1 MCGTFAIVSPQ
12 LTVIWATSD
21 VVDRTGI
28 VLPDQYAKETPS
40 GEKGRGGEAGLF
52 VKLTKRV
59 MALALLMLMALP
71 VLSVS
76 AGNAAAQDKSL
87 KLYFVHTGEKAV
99 ITFKRNG
106 KFDPKGL
113 AQINQFLRDW
123 RRNEPA
129 RMDPRL
135 FDLVWEVYRRSGASD
150 YIHVVSAYRS
160 PTTNNMLRTRSRNTG
175 VAKNSQHM
183 LGKAMDFYI
192 PGVKL
197 STLRGLA
204 MQMQVGGVGYYP
216 TSGSPFVHLDVGGV
230 RAWPRMTRQE
240 LVQIFPNGNT
250 IHLPADG
257 KPLPGYET
265 AMADY
270 KRRVG
275 ADSIQ
280 IASTAGAGFR
290 GDSERK
296 RQPNL
301 LAFLF
306 GGGGADEEEDNV
318 ESAAPVVA
326 RRGAPAAKPAAEDE
340 DEAPVAVASASPLT
354 GQAQA
359 QAQTQPPTQ
368 TIAAPVPLSRPAF
381 RSDAGGLATALYSP
395 ARNPAQEALAL
406 QASAPAQAGGESF
419 ADLSAYN
426 IPVPTLLGPRG
437 FKGDAESGV
446 MTASVGPMSAPEEI
460 AAVPLPGQRPTMA
473 AAAPA
478 TAAAKAEEQQE
489 LTPAL
494 VAALA
499 QSVEPRPAAA
509 PSVPVASAQPAPSQP
524 ASVQPALALPAPV
537 VAAAPMPAQKPIE
550 TASASPKVIH
560 SNKNAQFGDAFDAP
574 RNSVSASTSALPIP
588 SKGGR
593 PNQTASGGALT
604 GDVLAKWALNN
615 NRANAAASMKAP
627 RVVSRTLN
635 NEYSAGYSGGGFRP
649 VAATVA
655 IDPSRFS
662 GPNN

>member
-1 MCGTFAIVSPQ
+1 M
-12 LTVIWATSD
+12 
-21 VVDRTGI
+21 
-28 VLPDQYAKETPS
+28 PDQYAKEAPS
-40 GEKGRGGEAGLF
+40 GEKRRGGKAGLF
-52 VKLTKRV
+52 VGLTRRV
-59 MALALLMLMALP
+59 MAFTLLALMALP

-76 AGNAAAQDKSL
+76 ASGAAAQDKSL

-160 PTTNNMLRTRSRNTG
+160 PTTNNMLRTRSRTTG

-275 ADSIQ
+275 SDSIQ
-280 IASTAGAGFR
+280 IASTAGGGIR

-306 GGGGADEEEDNV
+306 GGGGADEEEDNE
-318 ESAAPVVA
+318 ESAAPAVA
-326 RRGAPAAKPAAEDE
+326 RRAAPAAKPAADDE
-340 DEAPVAVASASPLT
+340 GEAPVAVASASPLT
-354 GQAQA
+354 GQMQNQAQPPAQA
-359 QAQTQPPTQ
+359 QMVS
-368 TIAAPVPLSRPAF
+368 APVPLSRPAF
-381 RSDAGGLATALYSP
+381 RSDSGGLATALYSP

-406 QASAPAQAGGESF
+406 QASAPVQPGGESF
-419 ADLSAYN
+419 ADLSTYN

-446 MTASVGPMSAPEEI
+446 MTASVGPMQPPEDL
-460 AAVPLPGQRPTMA
+460 ASVPLPSQRPNIA
-473 AAAPA
+473 AAAP
-478 TAAAKAEEQQE
+478 AAKAEEQQE

-499 QSVEPRPAAA
+499 QSVEPPRQSAVPT
-509 PSVPVASAQPAPSQP
+509 PVAPAQPAP
-524 ASVQPALALPAPV
+524 AM
-537 VAAAPMPAQKPIE
+537 AAAAMPVQKPIE

-560 SNKNAQFGDAFDAP
+560 SNKGVQFGDGFDTP
-574 RNSVSASTSALPIP
+574 RSPVTASTSALPIP
-588 SKGGR
+588 AKGGR
-593 PNQTASGGALT
+593 PNQNAPQSANGGTLT
-604 GDVLAKWALNN
+604 GDALAKWALNN
-615 NRANAAASMKAP
+615 NRASAAASMKAP

-655 IDPSRFS
+655 IDPNRFS

>member
-1 MCGTFAIVSPQ
+1 MIAVT
-12 LTVIWATSD
+12 
-21 VVDRTGI
+21 
-28 VLPDQYAKETPS
+28 
-40 GEKGRGGEAGLF
+40 
-52 VKLTKRV
+52 
-59 MALALLMLMALP
+59 LLVLMALP

-76 AGNAAAQDKSL
+76 ASRAAAQEKSL

-160 PTTNNMLRTRSRNTG
+160 PTTNNMLRTRSRTTG

-197 STLRGLA
+197 ATLRGLA

-275 ADSIQ
+275 SDSIQ
-280 IASTAGAGFR
+280 IASTAGGGIR
-290 GDSERK
+290 GDGSERK

-306 GGGGADEEEDNV
+306 GGGGADEEEDNE
-318 ESAAPVVA
+318 ESAAPAVA
-326 RRGAPAAKPAAEDE
+326 RRAAPAAKPAADDE
-340 DEAPVAVASASPLT
+340 GEAPVAVASASPLT
-354 GQAQA
+354 GQMQNQAQVPAQA
-359 QAQTQPPTQ
+359 QMVS
-368 TIAAPVPLSRPAF
+368 APVPLSRPAF
-381 RSDAGGLATALYSP
+381 RSDSGGLATALYSP

-406 QASAPAQAGGESF
+406 QASAPAQPGAETF

-446 MTASVGPMSAPEEI
+446 MTASVGPMPAPEEI
-460 AAVPLPGQRPTMA
+460 ASVPLPGQRPGMA
-473 AAAPA
+473 SAAPA
-478 TAAAKAEEQQE
+478 TATAKAEEQQE

-499 QSVEPRPAAA
+499 QSVEPRPAPI
-509 PSVPVASAQPAPSQP
+509 PSMPVATAQPAPVQS
-524 ASVQPALALPAPV
+524 ALVQPAPAQPAPAM
-537 VAAAPMPAQKPIE
+537 AAAPTPVQKPVE

-560 SNKNAQFGDAFDAP
+560 SSKNVQFGDGFDAP
-574 RNSVSASTSALPIP
+574 RSPVSASANALPTP
-588 SKGGR
+588 GKGGR
-593 PNQTASGGALT
+593 PNGSAPQTANGGGLT

-635 NEYSAGYSGGGFRP
+635 NEYSAGYSGGGFKP
-649 VAATVA
+649 VSATVA
-655 IDPSRFS
+655 IDPNRFS

>member
-1 MCGTFAIVSPQ
+1 MAI
-12 LTVIWATSD
+12 T
-21 VVDRTGI
+21 
-28 VLPDQYAKETPS
+28 
-40 GEKGRGGEAGLF
+40 
-52 VKLTKRV
+52 
-59 MALALLMLMALP
+59 LLVLMALP
-71 VLSVS
+71 VLSIS
-76 AGNAAAQDKSL
+76 ASEAAAQEKSL

-113 AQINQFLRDW
+113 AQINQLLRDW

-240 LVQIFPNGNT
+240 LVQIFPKGNT

-275 ADSIQ
+275 SDSIQ
-280 IASTAGAGFR
+280 IASTAGAGIR

-306 GGGGADEEEDNV
+306 GGGGADEEEDNE

-326 RRGAPAAKPAAEDE
+326 RRAAPAAKPAADDE
-340 DEAPVAVASASPLT
+340 GEAPVAVASASPLT
-354 GQAQA
+354 GQMQNQNQAQAPAQA
-359 QAQTQPPTQ
+359 QMV
-368 TIAAPVPLSRPAF
+368 AAPVPLSRPAF

-406 QASAPAQAGGESF
+406 QASAPVQPSSETF
-419 ADLSAYN
+419 ADLSTYN

-446 MTASVGPMSAPEEI
+446 MTASVGPMQPPEDV
-460 AAVPLPGQRPTMA
+460 ASVPLPSQRPNIA
-473 AAAPA
+473 SAAP
-478 TAAAKAEEQQE
+478 AAKAEEQQE

-499 QSVEPRPAAA
+499 QSVETPRPA
-509 PSVPVASAQPAPSQP
+509 PMPVIASAQPAPAQSAPAQP
-524 ASVQPALALPAPV
+524 APAQPAPAMS
-537 VAAAPMPAQKPIE
+537 AAPTPVQKPVE

-560 SNKNAQFGDAFDAP
+560 SNKGVQFGDGFDTP
-574 RNSVSASTSALPIP
+574 RSPVSASTSALPIP
-588 SKGGR
+588 AKSGR
-593 PNQTASGGALT
+593 PNQNAPQSANGGTLT
-604 GDVLAKWALNN
+604 GDALARWALNN
-615 NRANAAASMKAP
+615 NRASAAASMKAP

-655 IDPSRFS
+655 IDPNRFS

>member
-1 MCGTFAIVSPQ
+1 
-12 LTVIWATSD
+12 
-21 VVDRTGI
+21 
-28 VLPDQYAKETPS
+28 
-40 GEKGRGGEAGLF
+40 
-52 VKLTKRV
+52 
-59 MALALLMLMALP
+59 MAVTLLVLMALP

-76 AGNAAAQDKSL
+76 ASGAAAQEKSL

-160 PTTNNMLRTRSRNTG
+160 PTTNNMLRTRSRTTG

-275 ADSIQ
+275 SDSIQ
-280 IASTAGAGFR
+280 IASTAGRGIR

-306 GGGGADEEEDNV
+306 GGGGADEEEDNE
-318 ESAAPVVA
+318 ESAAPAVA
-326 RRGAPAAKPAAEDE
+326 RRAAPAAKPAADDE
-340 DEAPVAVASASPLT
+340 GEAPVAVASASPLT
-354 GQAQA
+354 GQMQNQAQAPAQA
-359 QAQTQPPTQ
+359 QMVS
-368 TIAAPVPLSRPAF
+368 APVPLSRPAF
-381 RSDAGGLATALYSP
+381 RSDSGGLATALYSP

-406 QASAPAQAGGESF
+406 QASAPTQPGGETF
-419 ADLSAYN
+419 ADLSTYN

-446 MTASVGPMSAPEEI
+446 MTASVGPMQPPEDV
-460 AAVPLPGQRPTMA
+460 ASVPLPSQRPNIV
-473 AAAPA
+473 AAAP
-478 TAAAKAEEQQE
+478 AAKAEEQQE

-499 QSVEPRPAAA
+499 QSVEPRQAAVPTPVAPAQPAAA
-509 PSVPVASAQPAPSQP
+509 M
-524 ASVQPALALPAPV
+524 
-537 VAAAPMPAQKPIE
+537 AAAPMPVQKPVE

-560 SNKNAQFGDAFDAP
+560 SNRGAQFGDGFDTP
-574 RNSVSASTSALPIP
+574 RSPVSASTSALPIP
-588 SKGGR
+588 AKGGR
-593 PNQTASGGALT
+593 APGSAPQTANGGLT
-604 GDVLAKWALNN
+604 GDMLAKWALNN
-615 NRANAAASMKAP
+615 NRADAAASMKAP

-655 IDPSRFS
+655 IDPNRFS

>member
-1 MCGTFAIVSPQ
+1 
-12 LTVIWATSD
+12 
-21 VVDRTGI
+21 
-28 VLPDQYAKETPS
+28 
-40 GEKGRGGEAGLF
+40 
-52 VKLTKRV
+52 
-59 MALALLMLMALP
+59 MAVALLVLMALP
-71 VLSVS
+71 VLSIS
-76 AGNAAAQDKSL
+76 ASDAAAQEKSL

-197 STLRGLA
+197 ATLRGLA

-275 ADSIQ
+275 NDSIQ
-280 IASTAGAGFR
+280 IASTAGAGIR

-306 GGGGADEEEDNV
+306 GGGGADEEEDNE
-318 ESAAPVVA
+318 ESAAPAVA
-326 RRGAPAAKPAAEDE
+326 RRAAPAAKPAGEDE
-340 DEAPVAVASASPLT
+340 GEAPVAVASASPLT
-354 GQAQA
+354 GQN
-359 QAQTQPPTQ
+359 QAQTQNQAPAQAQ

-406 QASAPAQAGGESF
+406 QASAPVQPGGETF
-419 ADLSAYN
+419 ADLSTYN

-446 MTASVGPMSAPEEI
+446 MTASVGPMPALED
-460 AAVPLPGQRPTMA
+460 AASIPLPGQRPNI
-473 AAAPA
+473 AAPA
-478 TAAAKAEEQQE
+478 NATAKAEEQQE

-499 QSVEPRPAAA
+499 QSVEPRQAAVPMPIA
-509 PSVPVASAQPAPSQP
+509 PTQPASAQPAPTQP
-524 ASVQPALALPAPV
+524 AAAM
-537 VAAAPMPAQKPIE
+537 AAAPMPVQKPVE

-560 SNKNAQFGDAFDAP
+560 SNKGVQFGDGFDAP
-574 RNSVSASTSALPIP
+574 RSPVTASTSALPIP
-588 SKGGR
+588 AKGGR
-593 PNQTASGGALT
+593 PNQNVPQSASGGALT

-655 IDPSRFS
+655 IDPNRFS

>member
-1 MCGTFAIVSPQ
+1 
-12 LTVIWATSD
+12 
-21 VVDRTGI
+21 
-28 VLPDQYAKETPS
+28 LPDQYAKETPS
-40 GEKGRGGEAGLF
+40 GEKERGGAAGLF
-52 VKLTKRV
+52 INLTKRV
-59 MALALLMLMALP
+59 VAVALLMLMALP
-71 VLSVS
+71 VLSIS
-76 AGNAAAQDKSL
+76 AGDAAAQDKSL

-135 FDLVWEVYRRSGASD
+135 FDLVWEVYRRSGATD

-257 KPLPGYET
+257 KPLPGYEQ
-265 AMADY
+265 AMTDY

-280 IASTAGAGFR
+280 IASTAGGIR
-290 GDSERK
+290 GDGSERR

-306 GGGGADEEEDNV
+306 GGGGADEEEDNE
-318 ESAAPVVA
+318 ESATPVA
-326 RRGAPAAKPAAEDE
+326 RRPATAAKPAADDE
-340 DEAPVAVASASPLT
+340 GEAPVAVASASPLT
-354 GQAQA
+354 GQTQA
-359 QAQTQPPTQ
+359 QAQTSAQTQAPAQVQ

-381 RSDAGGLATALYSP
+381 RSDTGGLATALYSP

-406 QASAPAQAGGESF
+406 QASASVQSGGETF
-419 ADLSAYN
+419 ADLSTYN

-446 MTASVGPMSAPEEI
+446 MTASVGSVPVLEEVASI
-460 AAVPLPGQRPTMA
+460 PLPGQRPNA
-473 AAAPA
+473 AVAAPV
-478 TAAAKAEEQQE
+478 AKAEEQQE

-499 QSVEPRPAAA
+499 QSVEPRPA
-509 PSVPVASAQPAPSQP
+509 VPVVPAQPAPAQP
-524 ASVQPALALPAPV
+524 VSAM
-537 VAAAPMPAQKPIE
+537 AAAPTPAQKPVE
-550 TASASPKVIH
+550 TASVSPKVIH
-560 SNKNAQFGDAFDAP
+560 SNKGAQFGDGFDAP
-574 RNSVSASTSALPIP
+574 RSPVSASTSALPIP
-588 SKGGR
+588 GKGGR
-593 PNQTASGGALT
+593 SSPPAPQTANGGALT
-604 GDVLAKWALNN
+604 GDMLAKWALNN
-615 NRANAAASMKAP
+615 NRADAAASMKAP

-649 VAATVA
+649 VSATVA
-655 IDPSRFS
+655 IDPNRFS
-662 GPNN
+662 GPSN

>member
-1 MCGTFAIVSPQ
+1 
-12 LTVIWATSD
+12 
-21 VVDRTGI
+21 
-28 VLPDQYAKETPS
+28 
-40 GEKGRGGEAGLF
+40 
-52 VKLTKRV
+52 
-59 MALALLMLMALP
+59 MAVALLVLMALP
-71 VLSVS
+71 VLSIS
-76 AGNAAAQDKSL
+76 ASDAAAQEKSL

-197 STLRGLA
+197 STLRALA
-204 MQMQVGGVGYYP
+204 MQMQVGGVGFYP

-265 AMADY
+265 ALADY

-275 ADSIQ
+275 SDSIQ
-280 IASTAGAGFR
+280 IASTAGGGIR
-290 GDSERK
+290 GDGSERK

-306 GGGGADEEEDNV
+306 GGGGADEEEDNE
-318 ESAAPVVA
+318 ESAAPAVA
-326 RRGAPAAKPAAEDE
+326 RRAAPAAKPAGDDE
-340 DEAPVAVASASPLT
+340 GEAPVAVASASPLT
-354 GQAQA
+354 GQN
-359 QAQTQPPTQ
+359 QAQTQNQAPAQAQ

-381 RSDAGGLATALYSP
+381 RSDAGGFATALYSP

-406 QASAPAQAGGESF
+406 QAAAPAQPGAETF

-437 FKGDAESGV
+437 LRGDAESGV
-446 MTASVGPMSAPEEI
+446 MTASVGPMPALEEI
-460 AAVPLPGQRPTMA
+460 ASVPLPGQRPNIA
-473 AAAPA
+473 AAAP
-478 TAAAKAEEQQE
+478 AAKAEEQQE

-499 QSVEPRPAAA
+499 QSVEPRQEAAA
-509 PSVPVASAQPAPSQP
+509 PMPIAPTQPASAQPASAQP
-524 ASVQPALALPAPV
+524 AAAQPAPAM
-537 VAAAPMPAQKPIE
+537 AAAPTPAQKPVE
-550 TASASPKVIH
+550 MASASPKVIH
-560 SNKNAQFGDAFDAP
+560 SNRGTQFGDGFDAP
-574 RNSVSASTSALPIP
+574 RSPVTASTSALPIP
-588 SKGGR
+588 AKGGR
-593 PNQTASGGALT
+593 PNQNAPQSANGGTLT
-604 GDVLAKWALNN
+604 GDALAKWALNN
-615 NRANAAASMKAP
+615 NRASAAASMKAP

-655 IDPSRFS
+655 IDPNRFS